1 MRWWWHEM
9 QAVTPTFCY
18 ELYPG
23 WCRHL
28 TEKEKVKKKISYLV
42 LNDITIYWWYGV
54 GKTWYNSNHTFHALI
69 KLLSSVTKYL
79 LKLKNA
85 SDEIQTSKPT
95 IWDHWKLRQLLFLWF
110 YALFHYGSVRVI
122 RRQTYLKTEQ
132 HYTSGVTLSS
142 ALKPTLLSAS
152 TGCLSIPK
160 KRCTSLQV
168 FKLSFSNNSDPNSFR
183 PSARCFMKAEINNI
197 VTL

>member
-1 MRWWWHEM
+1 MWPVFATRHKFYQFSCWNSIRFNMRWWWHEM

-54 GKTWYNSNHTFHALI
+54 GKTCYNSNHTFHALI

-79 LKLKNA
+79 LKFKNA

-95 IWDHWKLRQLLFLWF
+95 IWEVALVFSDLRW
-110 YALFHYGSVRVI
+110 
-122 RRQTYLKTEQ
+122 
-132 HYTSGVTLSS
+132 
-142 ALKPTLLSAS
+142 
-152 TGCLSIPK
+152 
-160 KRCTSLQV
+160 
-168 FKLSFSNNSDPNSFR
+168 
-183 PSARCFMKAEINNI
+183 
-197 VTL
+197 